1 MAIDREQLLHVAH
14 LARLELREGE
24 AERLEGQLNDILDAV
39 SKVAELDLSDVPPTS
54 HPHEVVNVW
63 EDDEPR
69 PCLPVDE
76 ALANAPE
83 REGDFFKVPPG
94 GAG

>member
-1 MAIDREQLLHVAH
+1 MPITREQVLHVAK
-14 LARLELREGE
+14 LARLALTDEEL
-24 AERLEGQLNDILDAV
+24 ERLGAQLDAILDAV
-39 SKVAELDLSDVPPTS
+39 SKVSELDLSDVPPTS
-54 HPHEVVNVW
+54 HPLEVVNVW

-69 PCLPVDE
+69 PCLPVEE

-94 GAG
+94 GAT